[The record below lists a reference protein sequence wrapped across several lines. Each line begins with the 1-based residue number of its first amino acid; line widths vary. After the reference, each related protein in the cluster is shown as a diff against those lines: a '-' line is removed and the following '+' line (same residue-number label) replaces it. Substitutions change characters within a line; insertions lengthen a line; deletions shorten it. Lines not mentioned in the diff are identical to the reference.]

1 MSLRTEYKELRGKA
15 KSSIVQAEE
24 GKERPSSCCDSSSED
39 EEEDQVKEILPY
51 VLQVGT
57 LMSENPPHRPMKV
70 KTSISAEAFG
80 MFNQQEL
87 GFVPLVIAKP
97 AAVKDK

>member
-24 GKERPSSCCDSSSED
+24 GKERPSSCCDSSSE
-39 EEEDQVKEILPY
+39 EEEDQVRQILAY
-51 VLQVGT
+51 ILQVGT